1 VLEAVRAAA
10 EPYVD
15 GDRASFEAAL
25 WIVDAARS
33 TG

>member
-1 VLEAVRAAA
+1 VRVAA

-25 WIVDAARS
+25 WIVDAA
-33 TG
+33 T